1 MNDDSESY
9 SRGDV
14 HARIREINEIL
25 SSGSYEDLDS
35 IKAEVNEI
43 ITWYEEMSYRDVDEK
58 REVKKAQSLII
69 RQQISTN

>member
-14 HARIREINEIL
+14 YARIREINEIL

-43 ITWYEEMSYRDVDEK
+43 ITWYEEMGYRDVDEK